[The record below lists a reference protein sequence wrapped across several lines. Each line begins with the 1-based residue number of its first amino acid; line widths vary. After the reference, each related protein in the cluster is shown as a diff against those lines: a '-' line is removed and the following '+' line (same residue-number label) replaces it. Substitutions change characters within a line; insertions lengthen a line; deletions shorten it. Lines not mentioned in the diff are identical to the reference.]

1 MEKVW
6 KGNFFWLPK
15 RKYPQLQE
23 TYQTV
28 FCDKTGYHY
37 TVALFR
43 KIFSVQIPVKHMTL
57 KVSASVK
64 YRLYLNGKLLGR
76 GPIIQGGDYN
86 NCDVLDYWFYDIYTD
101 ISPLFLGENCL
112 AAQVSLQTGIMSD
125 YSLGRGGFAFEMTL
139 ELQDGTTV
147 TYTSDETVACLPDK
161 GAVSPKLQNGE
172 NSPPKSWKLAGFT
185 DNDWDTAESQFMK
198 ELLERP
204 IPLLDEQPVLA
215 KEVKV
220 PNQSFAARLTSS
232 ASLMQMNSVTKVA
245 FGSPLTF
252 VLDFGR
258 IHAGRI
264 HLECTGSPGTRV
276 TMHISE
282 IEGKIDSTVS
292 FIMGKGAQEYQS
304 WNLQSIRYLTVTISN
319 ISSSVEINNLY
330 LVSSYYPVSQE
341 GTFCCSDSLLNDIYQ
356 AGKNTL
362 QFCRQDYHLD
372 SPVHQEALGCTG
384 DYMIESLMEYYTF
397 GDPGLTRLD
406 IWRTA
411 QLLRAHDGVMFHT
424 SYSLLYIQMISDYYL
439 FTGDLECV
447 VQTSDTVEQLLSRF
461 DGYLGETGIIE
472 YAPNYMFMDW
482 VPVGKYNLHHPPK
495 AMGQAYLT
503 AMYYNALL
511 QGEQLLRLCGK
522 ETQSSYWKQKAVQLK
537 EAFHRNFW
545 REERGLYCDGLPGN
559 ETSDDIWLPDNLSK
573 TFFSQH
579 TNTLAVLYGLAP
591 KEYHQ
596 ALMTQVISDDTLI
609 QAQPYFMHFV
619 LNALAES
626 GLFEKYGLEQI
637 RRWRALL
644 EECPGS
650 LKEVWYGFDC
660 DYSHAWSGTP
670 TYQLPARV
678 LGVRPTKPGMTQI
691 EIDPWLGD
699 LTWAKGSV
707 PTPYGMVKV
716 SVEKQHD
723 GIVLSLYVPNEIQWI
738 LPNKESFTCITVND
752 AIVSDSCVT
761 CQ

>member
-1 MEKVW
+1 
-6 KGNFFWLPK
+6 
-15 RKYPQLQE
+15 
-23 TYQTV
+23 
-28 FCDKTGYHY
+28 
-37 TVALFR
+37 
-43 KIFSVQIPVKHMTL
+43 
-57 KVSASVK
+57 
-64 YRLYLNGKLLGR
+64 
-76 GPIIQGGDYN
+76 
-86 NCDVLDYWFYDIYTD
+86 
-101 ISPLFLGENCL
+101 
-112 AAQVSLQTGIMSD
+112 
-125 YSLGRGGFAFEMTL
+125 
-139 ELQDGTTV
+139 
-147 TYTSDETVACLPDK
+147 
-161 GAVSPKLQNGE
+161 
-172 NSPPKSWKLAGFT
+172 
-185 DNDWDTAESQFMK
+185 
-198 ELLERP
+198 
-204 IPLLDEQPVLA
+204 
-215 KEVKV
+215 
-220 PNQSFAARLTSS
+220 
-232 ASLMQMNSVTKVA
+232 
-245 FGSPLTF
+245 
-252 VLDFGR
+252 
-258 IHAGRI
+258 
-264 HLECTGSPGTRV
+264 
-276 TMHISE
+276 
-282 IEGKIDSTVS
+282 
-292 FIMGKGAQEYQS
+292 
-304 WNLQSIRYLTVTISN
+304 
-319 ISSSVEINNLY
+319 
-330 LVSSYYPVSQE
+330 
-341 GTFCCSDSLLNDIYQ
+341 
-356 AGKNTL
+356 
-362 QFCRQDYHLD
+362 
-372 SPVHQEALGCTG
+372 
-384 DYMIESLMEYYTF
+384 
-397 GDPGLTRLD
+397 
-406 IWRTA
+406 
-411 QLLRAHDGVMFHT
+411 
-424 SYSLLYIQMISDYYL
+424 
-439 FTGDLECV
+439 
-447 VQTSDTVEQLLSRF
+447 
-461 DGYLGETGIIE
+461 
-472 YAPNYMFMDW
+472 MFMDW

-559 ETSDDIWLPDNLSK
+559 EPSDDIWLPDNLSK

-579 TNTLAVLYGLAP
+579 TNTLAELYGLAP

-619 LNALAES
+619 LNALAEF

-691 EIDPWLGD
+691 KIDPWLGD

-716 SVEKQHD
+716 FVEKQHD